1 MRRITS
7 LTETGLRIA
16 PPTQDFRPVDD
27 FFLLDER
34 QDLRGRPV
42 TGRSGD
48 MGEVRDMLVDPQARR
63 VAMIE
68 LSDGRRVP
76 IEHVRLDGQTVRL
89 TDCLTD

>member
-16 PPTQDFRPVDD
+16 PATGNYRPVDD
-27 FFLLDER
+27 FFLVDET
-34 QDLRGRPV
+34 QDLRGRAV
-42 TGRSGD
+42 SGRAGD
-48 MGEVRDMLVDPQARR
+48 MGEVTDMLVDPETHR

-76 IEHVRLDGQTVRL
+76 IESVRLHGRDVRIEG
-89 TDCLTD
+89 